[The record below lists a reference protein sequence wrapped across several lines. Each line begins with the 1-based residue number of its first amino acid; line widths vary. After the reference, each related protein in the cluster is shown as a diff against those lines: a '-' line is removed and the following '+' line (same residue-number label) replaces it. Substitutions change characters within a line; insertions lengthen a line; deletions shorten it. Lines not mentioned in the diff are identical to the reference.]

1 MSKTRES
8 TLKPIFVREYPPF
21 ALAMGMSFLT
31 WLMGS
36 LAFDSLYGKVR
47 DVVPGI
53 LFGLIFLGALITALY
68 SWATLL
74 TLRRIGFYL
83 DEPGITYIQ
92 PGLLGTRTR
101 SISWDAVS
109 DIKLEKEIL
118 VVETAGESLRVH
130 TTGLLENPEWI
141 LDRAKTWVD
150 AVKNK
155 KKEDKTT
162 HRLTSLQAQLEGVVC
177 QSCGGNVDIQ
187 LGSTEQAKCSSCGNT
202 QSLSHKV
209 KEALKRFTAIIAD
222 LPAAHRQF
230 QDKTLRR
237 FVEGG
242 RKHRRTLLGVGW
254 GTAGLWLLFALV
266 SFISDL
272 AEKESK
278 GINFV
283 FLGVTIGLAV
293 LSIVTVYL
301 LAAFIRRIT
310 GTFSLPMQA
319 LAPVS
324 AGGAARCRLCG
335 ADLPEKG
342 ILRRCEYC
350 QTDSVVIG
358 EQLAEAEQMTKKAIQ
373 QAQTAVRQSTE
384 TAGRLLGSVTFKM
397 QIFAYTQIIWLH
409 TPILVA
415 LDGSTGML
423 IRLTA
428 IFLAMLVG
436 NVASAVL
443 GMRWLSKETLCVPSC
458 NFVAKK

>member
-1 MSKTRES
+1 MSETRES
-8 TLKPIFVREYPPF
+8 MLKPIFVREYPPF

-36 LAFDSLYGKVR
+36 LAFDSLFGKAR
-47 DVVPGI
+47 EVVLGI
-53 LFGLIFLGALITALY
+53 LFGLVFLGSLLTALY
-68 SWATLL
+68 SWVSLL
-74 TLRRIGFYL
+74 NLRRIGLYL
-83 DEPGITYIQ
+83 DEFGITHVQ
-92 PGLLGTRTR
+92 PRLLGTRTR
-101 SISWDAVS
+101 SLAWDAVS

-118 VVETAGESLRVH
+118 VIKTAGEPLRVL

-141 LDRAKTWVD
+141 WERAKTWAE

-155 KKEDKTT
+155 KKEDKTAQQ
-162 HRLTSLQAQLEGVVC
+162 LTYLQTQLEGVVC

-202 QSLSHKV
+202 QGLSAKV
-209 KEALKRFTAIIAD
+209 KEALKRLSAIIAD

-237 FVEGG
+237 FLEEG

-254 GTAGLWLLFALV
+254 GMAAVWLIFGLV

-272 AEKESK
+272 AGKDSK
-278 GINFV
+278 GVDFI

-293 LSIVTVYL
+293 LSIVTAYL

-324 AGGAARCRLCG
+324 AGGPARCRLCG
-335 ADLPEKG
+335 ADLPGTG
-342 ILRRCEYC
+342 ILRRCDYC
-350 QTDSVVIG
+350 RTDSVVIG
-358 EQLAEAEQMTKKAIQ
+358 EQLAEAERMAKKAIQ

-384 TAGRLLGSVTFKM
+384 TAGRLLDNVTFKM
-397 QIFAYTQIIWLH
+397 QIFAYTQFIWLH
-409 TPILVA
+409 IPVLVA

-423 IRLTA
+423 IRLTG

-443 GMRWLSKETLCVPSC
+443 GMRWLSKETKPVKSR
-458 NFVAKK
+458 

>member
-1 MSKTRES
+1 MSETRDS

-36 LAFDSLYGKVR
+36 MTYDNLFGKDR
-47 DVVPGI
+47 DVMLGI

-74 TLRRIGFYL
+74 TLRRIGLYL
-83 DEPGITYIQ
+83 NESGITYVQ
-92 PGLLGTRTR
+92 PGLLGTRTQ
-101 SISWDAVS
+101 SLAWDAIL

-118 VVETAGESLRVH
+118 VVESASEPLRVQ
-130 TTGLLENPEWI
+130 TAGLLENPEWI
-141 LDRAKTWVD
+141 LDRAKTWADV
-150 AVKNK
+150 VKNK
-155 KKEDKTT
+155 KDQDQTT
-162 HRLTSLQAQLEGVVC
+162 YRLTHLQTQLEGVVC

-187 LGSTEQAKCSSCGNT
+187 LGSTELAKCGSCGNT
-202 QSLSHKV
+202 QGLSDKV
-209 KEALKRFTAIIAD
+209 KEALKRLFTIIAD

-237 FVEGG
+237 FVEEG
-242 RKHRRTLLGVGW
+242 RKHRRTLLGMGW

-272 AEKESK
+272 AEKGSQ

-283 FLGVTIGLAV
+283 FQGVTIGLAV
-293 LSIVTVYL
+293 LSIVTAYL

-310 GTFSLPMQA
+310 GKFSFPMQA

-324 AGGAARCRLCG
+324 AGGATRCRLCG
-335 ADLPEKG
+335 ADLPGKG
-342 ILRRCEYC
+342 ILRRCDYC
-350 QTDSVVIG
+350 QTDSVVVG
-358 EQLAEAEQMTKKAIQ
+358 EQLAEAERMTKKAIQ

-384 TAGRLLGSVTFKM
+384 TAARLLDSVTFKM
-397 QIFAYTQIIWLH
+397 QVFSYTQIIWLH

-415 LDGSTGML
+415 LDGSTAIL
-423 IRLTA
+423 IRLTG
-428 IFLAMLVG
+428 ICLAMLVG
-436 NVASAVL
+436 NVVSAVL
-443 GMRWLSKETLCVPSC
+443 GMQWLSKETNQVK
-458 NFVAKK
+458 NG

>member
-1 MSKTRES
+1 MSEIRES
-8 TLKPIFVREYPPF
+8 RLKPIFVREYPPF

-36 LAFDSLYGKVR
+36 LAFDSLFGKVR
-47 DVVPGI
+47 DILPGI
-53 LFGLIFLGALITALY
+53 LFGLIFLGALLTALY

-74 TLRRIGFYL
+74 TLRRIGLYL
-83 DEPGITYIQ
+83 DESGITYVQ

-101 SISWDAVS
+101 SLAWEAVS

-118 VVETAGESLRVH
+118 VVETAGEPLRVQ
-130 TTGLLENPEWI
+130 TAGLLENPEWI
-141 LDRAKTWVD
+141 LERAKTWVD
-150 AVKNK
+150 AVKDK
-155 KKEDKTT
+155 KKQDQTT
-162 HRLTSLQAQLEGVVC
+162 HRLTHLQAQLEGVVC

-187 LGSTEQAKCSSCGNT
+187 LGSAELAKCGSCGNT
-202 QSLSHKV
+202 QGLSDKV
-209 KEALKRFTAIIAD
+209 KEALKRLSAIIAD

-237 FVEGG
+237 FVEEGK
-242 RKHRRTLLGVGW
+242 KHRRTLLGVGW
-254 GTAGLWLLFALV
+254 GTAGLWLVFALV
-266 SFISDL
+266 SIISDL

-278 GINFV
+278 GINYV
-283 FLGVTIGLAV
+283 FPGVTIGLAV
-293 LSIVTVYL
+293 LSIVTAYL
-301 LAAFIRRIT
+301 LAAFIRRVT

-324 AGGAARCRLCG
+324 AGGKARCRLCG
-335 ADLPEKG
+335 AELPEKG
-342 ILRRCEYC
+342 IMRRCEYC

-358 EQLAEAEQMTKKAIQ
+358 EQLTEAERMTKKAIQ

-384 TAGRLLGSVTFKM
+384 TAGRLLDSVTFKM
-397 QIFAYTQIIWLH
+397 QVFSYTQIIWLH

-423 IRLTA
+423 IRLTG
-428 IFLAMLVG
+428 ICLAMLVG

-443 GMRWLSKETLCVPSC
+443 GMRWLSKETKQVK
-458 NFVAKK
+458 NG